1 MTNVGATRQGGNGAR
16 AYEVEEPDTSLGEL
30 IGRLAGEVGE
40 LVKLHVELVKEETKQ
55 EARAAGKASG
65 MLTGGAVAGL
75 LALILLSF
83 AAAWGLA
90 EVMPAGFAFL
100 IVGAVWAVAAAVLVI
115 LGRKRLQE
123 LDPAPTATIEEI
135 QEDKQWLKKQP

>member
-1 MTNVGATRQGGNGAR
+1 MTNVGATRRSGNGAHR
-16 AYEVEEPDTSLGEL
+16 LEEPDTSLGEL

-40 LVKLHVELVKEETKQ
+40 LAKLHVELVKEETKQ
-55 EARAAGKASG
+55 EAKATGKAAG
-65 MLTGGAVAGL
+65 MLTGGAFTGYL
-75 LALILLSF
+75 TLILLSF

-90 EVMPAGFAFL
+90 EIMAPGLAFL
-100 IVGAVWAVAAAVLVI
+100 IVGVVWAVVTAVLVV

-123 LDPAPTATIEEI
+123 LEPAPTATIEEI

>member
-1 MTNVGATRQGGNGAR
+1 MTDVGAARRGGNGAR
-16 AYEVEEPDTSLGEL
+16 AYQVEEPDTSLGEL
-30 IGRLAGEVGE
+30 VGRLAGEVSE

-55 EARAAGKASG
+55 EAKAAGKASA
-65 MLTGGAVAGL
+65 MLTGGAVAAL

-83 AAAWGLA
+83 AVAWGLA

-100 IVGAVWAVAAAVLVI
+100 IVGAVWAVVAAVLVI
-115 LGRKRLQE
+115 VGRKRLQE
-123 LDPAPTATIEEI
+123 LEPAPTATIEEI